1 VNAIIPVAGR
11 GTRLRPHTHT
21 QPKVLMNVA
30 GKPILAYILDNL
42 GALGV
47 DEVTLV
53 VGHLADQV
61 EDYVKERY
69 GFRAHFVHQEEA
81 LGNGH
86 AIYVAR
92 EYLTGPTLIVF
103 GDTIVEADL
112 KAATGL
118 PHSAIG
124 VHRVGD
130 PRAFGVVEVNGD
142 GFVRRLWEKPDRPPA
157 GLTEIPDLAAVG
169 VYMIREPRPFRAA
182 LEEMVARR
190 QMAKGEYWLADALQI
205 FIDRGARLGTF
216 PVHHWYDCGTPE
228 ALLRANHALLES
240 APGPRAVHGTVV
252 IAPSSIADSAVVEG
266 SVIGPYVTIADGAHV
281 VNSVLRESIV
291 NAHAR
296 VERVVLE
303 RSIIGERATVK
314 GRQGRINIGDSS
326 DIELT

>member
-30 GKPILAYILDNL
+30 GKPILAYILDEL

-47 DEVTLV
+47 EEVTFV

-69 GFRAHFVHQEEA
+69 GFRSHFVHQEEA

-92 EYLTGPTLIVF
+92 EHLTGPTLIVF

-112 KAATGL
+112 RAATRL

-124 VHRVGD
+124 VYRVDD

-142 GFVRRLWEKPDRPPA
+142 GFVRRLWEKPERPPQ
-157 GLTEIPDLAAVG
+157 GLSKIPDLAVVG
-169 VYMIREPRPFRAA
+169 VYMIRDPRPFRAA
-182 LEEMVARR
+182 LEEMVARQ

-205 FIDRGARLGTF
+205 FIDHGGRLGTF
-216 PVHHWYDCGTPE
+216 PVRQWYDCGTPE
-228 ALLRANHALLES
+228 ALLRANHALLEHVP
-240 APGPRAVHGTVV
+240 APRRIDGTFV

-266 SVIGPYVTIADGAHV
+266 SVIGPYVTIADGAQV

-303 RSIIGERATVK
+303 HSIIGEHATVK
-314 GRQGRINIGDSS
+314 GRQARINIGDSS

>member
-30 GKPILAYILDNL
+30 GKPILAYILDDL
-42 GALGV
+42 RSLGV
-47 DEVTLV
+47 EEVTFV
-53 VGHLADQV
+53 VGYLAEQV
-61 EDYVKERY
+61 EEYVKERY
-69 GFRAHFVHQEEA
+69 GFRAHFVHQAEA

-112 KAATGL
+112 HAAASL

-124 VHRVGD
+124 VHRVD
-130 PRAFGVVEVNGD
+130 NPRAFGVVEVNGD
-142 GFVRRLWEKPDRPPA
+142 GFVRRLWEKPERPPH
-157 GLTEIPDLAAVG
+157 GLSHIPDLAVVG
-169 VYMIREPRPFRAA
+169 VYMIREPRPFQEA

-190 QMAKGEYWLADALQI
+190 HMARGEYWLADALQI
-205 FIDRGARLGTF
+205 FIDRGGRLATF
-216 PVHHWYDCGTPE
+216 PVRQWYDCGTSE
-228 ALLRANHALLES
+228 ALLRANHALLQS
-240 APGPRAVHGTVV
+240 APAPRRIDGTFV
-252 IAPSSIADSAVVEG
+252 IAPSSIADSAVVDG
-266 SVIGPYVTIADGAHV
+266 SVIGPYVTIADGAQV

-303 RSIIGERATVK
+303 HSIIGEHATVK
-314 GRQGRINIGDSS
+314 GRQARINIGDSS

>member
-1 VNAIIPVAGR
+1 MNAIIPVAGR

-30 GKPILAYILDNL
+30 GKPILAYILDDL
-42 GALGV
+42 RALGV
-47 DEVTLV
+47 DEITFV

-61 EDYVKERY
+61 EEYVRERY
-69 GFRAHFVHQEEA
+69 SFRAHFVHQEEA

-92 EYLTGPTLIVF
+92 EHLIGPTLIMF

-112 KAATGL
+112 RAVADL

-124 VHRVGD
+124 VQRVDD
-130 PRAFGVVEVNGD
+130 PRAFGVVELNGD
-142 GFVRRLWEKPDRPPA
+142 GFVRRLWEKPERPPD
-157 GLTEIPDLAAVG
+157 GLACIPDLAVVG

-190 QMAKGEYWLADALQI
+190 RMAKGEYWLADALQI
-205 FIDRGARLGTF
+205 FVDRGARLGTF
-216 PVHHWYDCGTPE
+216 PVRRWYDCGTPE
-228 ALLRANHALLES
+228 ALLRANHALLEL
-240 APGPRAVHGTVV
+240 APAPRRIDGTFV
-252 IAPSSIADSAVVEG
+252 IPPSSIAESAKVEG

-281 VNSVLRESIV
+281 VNSVLRDSIV

-303 RSIIGERATVK
+303 HSIIGEHATVK
-314 GRQGRINIGDSS
+314 GRQARINIGDSS
-326 DIELT
+326 EIELT

>member
-1 VNAIIPVAGR
+1 MNAIIPVAGR

-61 EDYVKERY
+61 EEYVKERY
-69 GFRAHFVHQEEA
+69 GFRAHFVRQEEA

-157 GLTEIPDLAAVG
+157 GLTQIPDLAAVG

-205 FIDRGARLGTF
+205 FIDRGGRLGTF
-216 PVHHWYDCGTPE
+216 PVDHWYDCGTPE

-240 APGPRAVHGTVV
+240 ASVPRPIEGTVV

-303 RSIIGERATVK
+303 RSIIGEHATVK
-314 GRQGRINIGDSS
+314 GRQARINIGDSS
-326 DIELT
+326 DIEVT

>member
-1 VNAIIPVAGR
+1 MNAIIPVAGR

-61 EDYVKERY
+61 EEYVKERY

-157 GLTEIPDLAAVG
+157 GLSEIPDLAAVG

-190 QMAKGEYWLADALQI
+190 KMAKGEYWLADALQI

-216 PVHHWYDCGTPE
+216 PVDHWYDCGTPE

-240 APGPRAVHGTVV
+240 APVPRPVDGTVV
-252 IAPSSIADSAVVEG
+252 IAPSSIAHSAVVEG

>member
-1 VNAIIPVAGR
+1 MNAIIPVAGR

-61 EDYVKERY
+61 EEYVKERY
-69 GFRAHFVHQEEA
+69 GFRAHFVHQEEP

-130 PRAFGVVEVNGD
+130 PRAFGVLEVNGD

-157 GLTEIPDLAAVG
+157 GLTQIPDLAAVG

-190 QMAKGEYWLADALQI
+190 EMAKGEYWLADALQI
-205 FIDRGARLGTF
+205 LIDRGARLGTF

-228 ALLRANHALLES
+228 ALLHANHALLES
-240 APGPRAVHGTVV
+240 ASVPRPVEGTVV

-303 RSIIGERATVK
+303 RSIIGEHATVK
-314 GRQGRINIGDSS
+314 GRQARINIGDSS

>member
-61 EDYVKERY
+61 EEYVKERY
-69 GFRAHFVHQEEA
+69 EFRAHFVHQEEA

-216 PVHHWYDCGTPE
+216 PVNHWYDCGTPE

-240 APGPRAVHGTVV
+240 VPAPRPVDGTVV

-314 GRQGRINIGDSS
+314 GRQARINIGDSS

>member
-1 VNAIIPVAGR
+1 MNAIIPVAGR

-61 EDYVKERY
+61 EEYVKERY
-69 GFRAHFVHQEEA
+69 GFRAHFVHQEEP

-130 PRAFGVVEVNGD
+130 PRAFGVLEVNGD

-157 GLTEIPDLAAVG
+157 GLTQIPDLAAVG

-240 APGPRAVHGTVV
+240 ASVPRPVEGTVV
-252 IAPSSIADSAVVEG
+252 IAPSSIADSAVVEE

-314 GRQGRINIGDSS
+314 GRQARINIGDSS

>member
-1 VNAIIPVAGR
+1 MNAIIPVAGR

-53 VGHLADQV
+53 VGHLAGQV
-61 EDYVKERY
+61 EEYVTERY

-103 GDTIVEADL
+103 GDTIVDADL

-157 GLTEIPDLAAVG
+157 GLAEIPDLAAVG

-205 FIDRGARLGTF
+205 LIDRGARLGTF

-240 APGPRAVHGTVV
+240 APVPGRVDGTVV
-252 IAPSSIADSAVVEG
+252 IAPSSIADSAVVQG